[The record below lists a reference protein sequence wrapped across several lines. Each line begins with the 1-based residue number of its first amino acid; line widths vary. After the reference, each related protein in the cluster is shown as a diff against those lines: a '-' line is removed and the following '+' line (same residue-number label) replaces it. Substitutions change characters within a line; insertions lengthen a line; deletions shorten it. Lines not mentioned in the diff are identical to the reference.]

1 MKLQPMIMGNLF
13 LYLIPSTMNTK
24 TSMTKQRYFFLVLIL
39 GGLTALAPFSIDM
52 YLPGFPTI
60 AKSLHTTTEKVSLSL
75 SGFFIGISV
84 GQLLYGPL
92 LDRFGR
98 KKPLY
103 VGMVLYIIA
112 SIGCYFVS
120 SIEMLIGLRF
130 IQAIGSCAA
139 TVAAM
144 AMVRD
149 IFPVKDNAKVFALL
163 ILILGVSPMLAPT
176 VGGYITAAFGW
187 QLIFLILASIAAL
200 MLFTVIFFLPE
211 SYQPDPS
218 YSLKPVPIINS
229 FWSVMKN
236 PQFFTYAICGAI
248 GFSGLFS
255 YLAASPFVFMDVYGV
270 SSKVYGWIFAL
281 LSVGFI
287 GSSQLNNMLTRR
299 FKSEQIVNVSL
310 LSMVIISIIFL
321 TCSVNNWLN
330 IYGTIAMIFAFLCC
344 VGITYPNTSA
354 LSLAPFTKNAGTAAA
369 LLGAFQMATGTFV
382 SIVVS
387 MFKSRSAIPMAGL
400 MTTAA
405 IIAFLILMIGKR
417 TIPEPVESDVKDEEA
432 NFLIH

>member
-1 MKLQPMIMGNLF
+1 
-13 LYLIPSTMNTK
+13 
-24 TSMTKQRYFFLVLIL
+24 MTKQRYFFLVLIL
-39 GGLTALAPFSIDM
+39 GVLTALAPFSIDM
-52 YLPGFPTI
+52 YLPGFPAI
-60 AKSLHTTTEKVSLSL
+60 AKSLHTSTEKVSLSL

-103 VGMVLYIIA
+103 VGLVLYIIA
-112 SIGCYFVS
+112 SVGCYFVS

-130 IQAIGSCAA
+130 VQAIGSCAA

-149 IFPVKDNAKVFALL
+149 IFPVKDSAKVFALL
-163 ILILGVSPMLAPT
+163 ILVLGVSPMLAPT

-187 QLIFLILASIAAL
+187 QLIFLILASIAVL

-218 YSLKPVPIINS
+218 YSLKPVPIITS

-236 PQFFTYAICGAI
+236 PQFFTYAICGAVA
-248 GFSGLFS
+248 FSGLFS

-287 GSSQLNNMLTRR
+287 GSSQVNSVLIRR

-310 LSMVIISIIFL
+310 LSMLIIAIIFL
-321 TCSVNNWLN
+321 TCTANGWLN
-330 IYGTIAMIFAFLCC
+330 IYEIIAMIFAFLCC

-369 LLGAFQMATGTFV
+369 LLGAFQMAIGTFV
-382 SIVVS
+382 SVVVS

-400 MTTAA
+400 MAAAA
-405 IIAFLILMIGKR
+405 IIAFLILIIGKR
-417 TIPEPVESDVKDEEA
+417 TIPEPIESDVKDEEA